1 MAKCNIVLRKN
12 GESGG
17 CPNEAVK
24 NGQCSVHERKSSPAK
39 SKALEKKKRAKSFTD
54 ALGREQEWPMGKP
67 YLVERGHK

>member
-1 MAKCNIVLRKN
+1 MA
-12 GESGG
+12 ESMQ
-17 CPNEAVK
+17 NFLDNKKKVK
-24 NGQCSVHERKSSPAK
+24 HSLELIKAAK